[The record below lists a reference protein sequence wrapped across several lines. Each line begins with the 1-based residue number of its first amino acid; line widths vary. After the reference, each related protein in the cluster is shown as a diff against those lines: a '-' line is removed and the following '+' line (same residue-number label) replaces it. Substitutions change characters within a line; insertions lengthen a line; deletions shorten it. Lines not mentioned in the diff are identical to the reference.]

1 MKKHILFLLLIIYV
15 FPAFPQLQ
23 PLGTSLE
30 GFEYPYE
37 VKYINFNIEGHDVRM
52 AYMDV
57 KPSGENNGKTV
68 ILLHGKNFFGEY
80 WRETIK
86 YLTENGCRVI
96 VPDQLG
102 FGKSSKPV
110 IYYTFQMM
118 AKNTKFLLDSLGIKK
133 VIVVG
138 HSMGGMLASRFAL
151 MYPDIT
157 AKLVLENPI
166 GLEDY
171 KTKVPYSTLEEYY
184 KKEMSQTEEAIRNY
198 HKKYYVSWKE
208 DYDKYVKVQA
218 GYMLSA
224 QYPQLA
230 WVNALTSQ
238 MIYTQPVVYEF
249 PQIKVQTLVIIGQ
262 KDRTAIGK
270 DKVNE
275 DIAKTMGNYPELGK
289 KTASAIPGAE
299 LVEIENA
306 GHIPHF
312 ETPDKFHNELLKFI
326 MK

>member
-1 MKKHILFLLLIIYV
+1 MKKHVLFLLLIIYTT
-15 FPAFPQLQ
+15 PAFSQLQ
-23 PLGTSLE
+23 PVGTALE
-30 GFEYPYE
+30 GFEYPYN
-37 VKYINFNIEGHDVRM
+37 VNYISFNIEGHDVRM
-52 AYMDV
+52 AYMDI
-57 KPSGENNGKTV
+57 KPDKGNNGKTV
-68 ILLHGKNFFGEY
+68 LLLHGKNFFGEY

-86 YLTENGCRVI
+86 FLSTNGFRVI
-96 VPDQLG
+96 VPDQIG
-102 FGKSSKPV
+102 FGKSSKPI

-118 AKNTKFLLDSLGIKK
+118 ANNTKLLLDSLGIKK
-133 VIVVG
+133 VYVVG
-138 HSMGGMLASRFAL
+138 HSMGGMLASRFTL
-151 MYPDIT
+151 MYPELT

-184 KKEMSQTEEAIRNY
+184 KKEMSQTEEGIRNY

-208 DYDKYVKVQA
+208 EYDKYVKVQA
-218 GYMLSA
+218 GYMLSS
-224 QYPQLA
+224 QFPQLA

-249 PQIKVQTLVIIGQ
+249 PQIKVPALVIIGQ

-270 DKVNE
+270 DKVSE
-275 DIAKTMGNYPELGK
+275 EIAKTMGNYPELGR
-289 KTASAIPGAE
+289 KTASAIPGAQ

-312 ETPDKFHNELLKFI
+312 ETPEKFQAELLNFLNK
-326 MK
+326 